1 MNHQNEYSSPGRHRH
16 PLSLGAALAAAL
28 AAFGSGCKQEAPA
41 PPPPPV
47 VQVLSVTTTNVPL
60 TAEFIGQLDSP
71 QNVEVRARVEAF
83 VDSVLFTEG
92 TEVKQDAPLFAL
104 DKKPY
109 EQRLNAARGMLA
121 EAEAALNKYRT
132 DTNRLGPLAKAK
144 AIPQQDMDNA
154 VASVAVGV
162 ASVQSA
168 NALVESALLDL
179 EYCNVRAPVTGLI
192 GAKQVSVGSLVGK
205 GEPTLLATI
214 STLNPIWFYCSVS
227 EVEYLRAQRTAG
239 RHIGETKP
247 HLILADGS
255 ALPEPGKWVFLDR
268 AVDATTGT
276 IRARA
281 EFANDSGVLRP
292 GMFARV
298 QIALKTQ
305 QDSILIPQ
313 RAAQELQGR
322 AFVWLVGADGKA
334 TQRAVKLGNEIGADV
349 LVLEGLT
356 AGDRIVVEGIQ
367 KVREGAAVQ
376 AVTAA
381 EAAAAAK
388 QAETGT
394 APAGGK
400 QPSKQ

>member
-1 MNHQNEYSSPGRHRH
+1 M
-16 PLSLGAALAAAL
+16 A
-28 AAFGSGCKQEAPA
+28 
-41 PPPPPV
+41 
-47 VQVLSVTTTNVPL
+47 VTTTNVPL
-60 TAEFIGQLDSP
+60 SAEFIGQLDSP
-71 QNVEVRARVEAF
+71 QNVEVRARVESF
-83 VDSVLFTEG
+83 VDGVLFTEG
-92 TEVKQDAPLFAL
+92 TEVKLDAPLFAL

-154 VASVAVGV
+154 VASVAVGE
-162 ASVQSA
+162 AAVQSA
-168 NALVESALLDL
+168 QAMVESALLDL

-214 STLNPIWFYCSVS
+214 STLNPIWFYTSVS

-239 RHIGETKP
+239 RSIGETEP
-247 HLILADGS
+247 QLILADGS

-281 EFANDSGVLRP
+281 QFANDSGVLRP

-322 AFVWLVGADGKA
+322 AFVWLVGDDGKA

-349 LVLEGLT
+349 LVLEGLN
-356 AGDRIVVEGIQ
+356 AGDRIIVEGLQ
-367 KVREGAAVQ
+367 KVREGVVVQ

-381 EAAAAAK
+381 EAAEAAN
-388 QAETGT
+388 QAETGA

-400 QPSKQ
+400 QPTRE